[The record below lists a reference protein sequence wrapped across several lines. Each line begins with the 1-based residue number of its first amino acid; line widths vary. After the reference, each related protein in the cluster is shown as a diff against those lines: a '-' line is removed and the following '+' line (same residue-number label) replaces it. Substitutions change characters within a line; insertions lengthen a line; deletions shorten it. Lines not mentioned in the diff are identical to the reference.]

1 MLCELCK
8 NSPATVAIKQAADG
22 EVRELFV
29 CPACARKANGE
40 DPENMLVEL
49 LFGAAFAV
57 GTEAAESRCPSCGL
71 THKEFRKRSRL
82 GCDACYAHFA
92 RELAPLL
99 RDMHRGEKH
108 AGKIPGRE
116 HQAVTG
122 ARLEAALRAA
132 VAAQRFEEA
141 ARLHDALR
149 ALGAAPSVT
158 AEQKGGRHG
167 QP

>member
-1 MLCELCK
+1 MLCELC
-8 NSPATVAIKQAADG
+8 NQSPATVAIKQAADG

-40 DPENMLVEL
+40 EPESMLVEL
-49 LFGAAFAV
+49 LFGAAFAM
-57 GTEAAESRCPSCGL
+57 GAEAAESRCPCCGL

-99 RDMHRGEKH
+99 RDMHRGERH
-108 AGKIPGRE
+108 AGKVPGRV
-116 HQAVTG
+116 HQAAEG
-122 ARLEAALRAA
+122 ARLEAALQAA

-141 ARLHDALR
+141 AQLRDALR
-149 ALGAAPSVT
+149 ALAAAPSAT
-158 AEQKGGRHG
+158 GEQEGGGHG